1 MPIAGTRAFKC
12 HSYLFTVDFG
22 HGPVAVQ
29 TCGEI
34 YASPQG
40 ADLILERA
48 VGDCRAFVDLYDEAA
63 KHHEAVR
70 GLSYSQH
77 DPSPLPVSI
86 VQMNRL
92 REPLVTY
99 SLKCARVVEH
109 RVGPWHNDDS
119 SFTMER
125 LVIRY
130 SGFTRT
136 DSPQVKQRA
145 PRTDKQVADF
155 AHPLGEVVASDK
167 PGVLTYADVEEWA
180 GGGNKDA

>member
-22 HGPVAVQ
+22 QGPIGVQ
-29 TCGEI
+29 SCGEI
-34 YASPQG
+34 YASPNG

-48 VGDCRAFVDLYDEAA
+48 LGDCRAFVDLYEAA
-63 KHHEAVR
+63 TKTHEVMH
-70 GLSYSQH
+70 GIYSSH
-77 DPSPLPVSI
+77 DPTLPISI
-86 VQMNRL
+86 IQMNRL
-92 REPLVTY
+92 REPIVTY
-99 SLKCARVVEH
+99 ALKAARVVEH

-136 DSPQVKQRA
+136 DTPPVKQRA
-145 PRTDKQVADF
+145 HRTDKQSADF
-155 AHPLGEVVASDK
+155 AHPIGESVVVPSGK
-167 PGVLTYADVEEWA
+167 PGVLTFVDTEEWV
-180 GGGNKDA
+180 GGGNGDA